1 MRGKEV
7 DEENY
12 IVRKSF
18 CLTLSGKSF
27 GHRIAWFGNFGI
39 RLFSLI
45 QFPLFL
51 RSAIIQRIEVN
62 KSSGCSSLKLSL
74 KWKVWNPPFCGNRTM
89 SAGEAKKR
97 GFGDI
102 VAVWALETRNVLGSD
117 HLSLPSQDSGG
128 AAGQGEEEE
137 RTRSTR

>member
-1 MRGKEV
+1 
-7 DEENY
+7 
-12 IVRKSF
+12 
-18 CLTLSGKSF
+18 
-27 GHRIAWFGNFGI
+27 
-39 RLFSLI
+39 
-45 QFPLFL
+45 
-51 RSAIIQRIEVN
+51 
-62 KSSGCSSLKLSL
+62 
-74 KWKVWNPPFCGNRTM
+74 M

>member
-1 MRGKEV
+1 
-7 DEENY
+7 
-12 IVRKSF
+12 
-18 CLTLSGKSF
+18 
-27 GHRIAWFGNFGI
+27 
-39 RLFSLI
+39 
-45 QFPLFL
+45 
-51 RSAIIQRIEVN
+51 
-62 KSSGCSSLKLSL
+62 
-74 KWKVWNPPFCGNRTM
+74 M
-89 SAGEAKKR
+89 SAGESKKR